1 MKSAIPALHGQ
12 QRVPVCR
19 AAELLGCSP
28 SYVYKLI
35 SRGELEALRIG
46 TRKGLQVT
54 LAGIRRYLA
63 KRRDG

>member
-35 SRGELEALRIG
+35 ARGELEALRIG

-54 LAGIRRYLA
+54 LDGIRRYLA